1 MDKEDKNNIDTKA
14 IEEKALLSVKYF
26 VVDSKVISQYIPE
39 NDKEPSWDGH
49 FYLYKKSTKTKD
61 DFIGRVPV
69 QVKGIEVDK
78 FVIKD
83 FKYTFHTSDLRA
95 YQTDPCFFIVCQ
107 EKVGTRENKLFYN
120 EFTPEKLKNVLRSY
134 GKQET
139 VKLKMKPLTENLKD
153 FEDQL
158 VLFHTHSN
166 PHNHSS
172 SLQ

>member
-83 FKYTFHTSDLRA
+83 F
-95 YQTDPCFFIVCQ
+95 
-107 EKVGTRENKLFYN
+107 
-120 EFTPEKLKNVLRSY
+120 
-134 GKQET
+134 
-139 VKLKMKPLTENLKD
+139 
-153 FEDQL
+153 
-158 VLFHTHSN
+158 
-166 PHNHSS
+166 
-172 SLQ
+172 